1 MSEKIKEVYK
11 KDATINNIHFAWGW
25 DLPATDIDALFVE
38 YKYPNEPRAII
49 EYKHDNWDK
58 NFTKGPILTLSKLS
72 EKAELPFFIVI
83 WTNYPEIL
91 FRIYPMN
98 EWAELEIRE
107 FSVKHVEI
115 KPEEVITEK
124 RYIRFMSFIRRD
136 V

>member
-58 NFTKGPILTLSKLS
+58 NFTKGPIKVLEKLS
-72 EKAELPFFIVI
+72 ERAKLPLFIVI
-83 WTNYPEIL
+83 WTNYPEVL

-98 EWAELEIRE
+98 EWAKMELEE
-107 FSVKHVEI
+107 FSIKHVKI
-115 KPEEVITEK
+115 RAEEVITEK
-124 RYIRFMSFIRRD
+124 RYVRFMSFIRRD
-136 V
+136 I